1 MIFKKQISLLIA
13 FLVLVSNSGLAFN
26 IHFCEGEIA
35 SITSVFTKPEV
46 CEMPVQK
53 EAACCVKEEPTHEE
67 CCSDKEVN
75 LKNDVEKVI
84 VKISIDSN
92 YIFTFNEF
100 TPLEFSHSAT
110 KKSLQEVVYNCD
122 ANAPPLYQLYC
133 QYTFYA

>member
-13 FLVLVSNSGLAFN
+13 FLVLVSNSGVAFN

-35 SITSVFTKPEV
+35 SITSIFTKPEV

-53 EAACCVKEEPTHEE
+53 EQTCCVKEEATHDD

-75 LKNDVEKVI
+75 LKNDIEKVI

-92 YIFTFNEF
+92 YLLTYHQFI
-100 TPLEFSHSAT
+100 PLEFIHSTT
-110 KKSLQEVVYNCD
+110 KKNVQEVVYNFD